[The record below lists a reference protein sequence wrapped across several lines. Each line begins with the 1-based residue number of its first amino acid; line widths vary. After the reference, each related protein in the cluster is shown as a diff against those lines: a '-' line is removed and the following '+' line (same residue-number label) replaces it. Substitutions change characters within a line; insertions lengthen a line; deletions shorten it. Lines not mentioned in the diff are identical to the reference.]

1 MKFVVDT
8 NVLFTFFWKNS
19 FTKGLLVDQDLEFFA
34 PEFALEEINK
44 YSDEIL
50 RKTGIS
56 LEKFKELRTD
66 LAIFV
71 EFIPLEEYKQF
82 LPEALS
88 LIPLYPNDADF
99 LALALKLT
107 LLIWSNDPHL
117 KRQSKAKVYSTSE
130 LLKELKLEK

>member
-44 YSDEIL
+44 YSNEIL
-50 RKTGIS
+50 EKTSIS

-88 LIPLYPNDADF
+88 LIPLYPDDADF
-99 LALALKLT
+99 LALALKLK
-107 LLIWSNDPHL
+107 LPIWSNDSHL
-117 KRQSKAKVYSTSE
+117 KRQSKVKVYSTSE
-130 LLKELKLEK
+130 LLKEL